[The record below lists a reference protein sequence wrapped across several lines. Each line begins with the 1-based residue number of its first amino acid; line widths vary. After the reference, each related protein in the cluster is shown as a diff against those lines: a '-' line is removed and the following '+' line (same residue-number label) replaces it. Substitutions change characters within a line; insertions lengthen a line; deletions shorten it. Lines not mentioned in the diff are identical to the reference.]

1 MPSQTINLQKRKKNN
16 PQLDGLQR
24 RIFTVLIVLT
34 ILLIVSLGAMLVLK
48 KTIVASEEKQEAKIV
63 ELSAQVEVLKQTE
76 GLYLTLT
83 SRLET
88 ILKYRQKQGFI
99 AELPEILH
107 TALSPYGD
115 ITDLSISDGQFQFG
129 ISTGRAKDVKLV
141 LQALNEVVASLE
153 MDSKIIADSTDI
165 DDNGNHILKLTVSYA
180 QEQGPVSM
188 PDGIPNGTQSEAG
201 I

>member
-34 ILLIVSLGAMLVLK
+34 ILLIVSLGAVLVLK

>member
-1 MPSQTINLQKRKKNN
+1 MTSQTVNLQKKKKNK

-24 RIFTVLIVLT
+24 RIFMVLIVLT
-34 ILLIVSLGAMLVLK
+34 ALLIVTLGTMLVLK

-88 ILKYRQKQGFI
+88 ILKYRQKQSFI

-107 TALSPYGD
+107 TALSPYGNV
-115 ITDLSISDGQFQFG
+115 TDLSISDGQFQFG

-141 LQALNEVVASLE
+141 LQALNEVVANLGI
-153 MDSKIIADSTDI
+153 DSKIIADSTDI
-165 DDNGNHILKLTVSYA
+165 DDDGNHTLKLTVSYA

-188 PDGIPNGTQSEAG
+188 PDGIPNGTQSKAG

>member
-1 MPSQTINLQKRKKNN
+1 MTSQTVNLQKRKKNK
-16 PQLDGLQR
+16 PQLDKFHR

-34 ILLIVSLGAMLVLK
+34 VLLIVSLGALLVLK
-48 KTIVASEEKQEAKIV
+48 KTIVVSVEKQEAKIV

-88 ILKYRQKQGFI
+88 ILKYRQKQSFI

-107 TALSPYGD
+107 TALSPYGNV
-115 ITDLSISDGQFQFG
+115 TDLSISDGQFQFG

-141 LQALNEVVASLE
+141 LQALNEVVANLGI
-153 MDSKIIADSTDI
+153 DSKIIADSTDI
-165 DDNGNHILKLTVSYA
+165 DENGNHTLKLTVSYA
-180 QEQGPVSM
+180 QEQGSVSM
-188 PDGIPNGTQSEAG
+188 PDGIPNGTQNEAG

>member
-16 PQLDGLQR
+16 PQLAKFYR

-165 DDNGNHILKLTVSYA
+165 DDNGNHVLKLTVSYA

-188 PDGIPNGTQSEAG
+188 PDGIPNGTQSKAG